1 MKNQYAYLTAKE
13 RTTPSL
19 PARMLYERGLI
30 QGRTLDFGCG
40 FGKDVAFLKGKQIDI
55 EGFDPYYFPDYP
67 MGKFDTILC
76 FYVLNVLFP
85 EEQKQVLMEVS
96 NLLKPTGK
104 AYFVVR
110 RDIYKDGF
118 RTHHVHAKPTYQCAV
133 QLPYQS
139 IFLNENTEF
148 YQYQHFTQITHK
160 QANCAFCKPN
170 QKLEILAETPL
181 SYAIFDGYPITKG
194 HSLVIP
200 KRHVA
205 DYFDLDFEEQKDMME
220 LTNFVY
226 QQLKTKFQTNDFTI
240 GINIGKNAGQK
251 MPHTTLHLIP
261 RYEGDCK
268 NPSGGVR
275 NILK

>member
-1 MKNQYAYLTAKE
+1 MTNQYAYLTAKE
-13 RTTPSL
+13 RTAPSL

-30 QGRTLDFGCG
+30 KGKTLDFGCG
-40 FGKDVAFLKGKQIDI
+40 FGKDVTFLKTKGI
-55 EGFDPYYFPDYP
+55 EIQGFDPHYFPNYP
-67 MGKFDTILC
+67 IEKFDTVLC

-85 EEQKQVLMEVS
+85 EEQKQVLMQVS

-104 AYFVVR
+104 AYFAVR

-118 RTHHVHAKPTYQCAV
+118 RSHHVHVKPTYQCAV
-133 QLPYQS
+133 KLPYLS

-148 YQYQHFTQITHK
+148 YEYQHFTQIVHNQTT
-160 QANCAFCKPN
+160 CAFCNSNK
-170 QKLEILAETPL
+170 KLEVLTETPL
-181 SYAIFDGYPITKG
+181 SYAVFDGYPVAKG
-194 HSLVIP
+194 HSLIIP

-205 DYFDLDFEEQKDMME
+205 NYFDLGFEEQKDMIE
-220 LTNFVY
+220 VANFVQ
-226 QQLKTKFQTNDFTI
+226 QQLKLKYQTNDFTV

-251 MPHTTLHLIP
+251 MPHTSLHIIP
-261 RYEGDCK
+261 RYAGDCK